1 MKAYKGSFKK
11 KNGDKREMVFS
22 RIKDLP
28 NGFVA
33 ARIVGAGS
41 ERTYPEGMELVWDLE
56 ADDFR
61 IFNYKTADNNIQ
73 ELDVD
78 GSYYLKF

>member
-1 MKAYKGSFKK
+1 MKAYKGCFTK
-11 KNGDKREMVFS
+11 KNGESRTMIFS

-33 ARIVGAGS
+33 SKIVGAGTEKS
-41 ERTYPEGMELVWDLE
+41 YPEGMELVWDLE
-56 ADDFR
+56 EDDFR
-61 IFNYKTADNNIQ
+61 IFNYKTAKSID

-78 GSYYLKF
+78 SRKYIKY

>member
-1 MKAYKGSFKK
+1 MKAYKGCFTK
-11 KNGDKREMVFS
+11 KNGEHRFMMFS

-33 ARIVGAGS
+33 SKIVGAGS
-41 ERTYPEGMELVWDLE
+41 ERKYPDGMELVWDLE
-56 ADDFR
+56 EDDFR
-61 IFNYKTADNNIQ
+61 IFNYNTAESIN

-78 GSYYLKF
+78 SRKYIKY

>member
-1 MKAYKGSFKK
+1 MKAYKGCFTK
-11 KNGDKREMVFS
+11 KNGKSRTMIFS

-33 ARIVGAGS
+33 SKIVGAGT
-41 ERTYPEGMELVWDLE
+41 ERSYPEGMELVWDLE
-56 ADDFR
+56 EDDFR
-61 IFNYKTADNNIQ
+61 IFNYKTAKSID

-78 GSYYLKF
+78 SRKYIKY

>member
-33 ARIVGAGS
+33 ACIVGAGS
-41 ERTYPEGMELVWDLE
+41 EKTYPEGMELVWDLE

-61 IFNYKTADNNIQ
+61 IFNYKTADNDIQ

>member
-1 MKAYKGSFKK
+1 MKAYKGYFTK
-11 KNGDKREMVFS
+11 KNGESRTMIFS

-33 ARIVGAGS
+33 SKIVGAGT
-41 ERTYPEGMELVWDLE
+41 ERSYPEGMELVWDLE
-56 ADDFR
+56 EDDFR
-61 IFNYKTADNNIQ
+61 IFNYKTAKSID

-78 GSYYLKF
+78 SRKYIKY

>member
-41 ERTYPEGMELVWDLE
+41 ERAYPEGMELVWDLE

>member
-56 ADDFR
+56 ADNFR
-61 IFNYKTADNNIQ
+61 IFNWKSTEDNPSEFDID
-73 ELDVD
+73 ETLF
-78 GSYYLKF
+78 K

>member
-11 KNGDKREMVFS
+11 KNGDKRVMVFS

-41 ERTYPEGMELVWDLE
+41 ERSYPEGMELVWDLE

-61 IFNYKTADNNIQ
+61 IFNYKTADNDIQ

>member
-61 IFNYKTADNNIQ
+61 IFNYKTADNDIQ

>member
-1 MKAYKGSFKK
+1 MKAYKGYFKK

-41 ERTYPEGMELVWDLE
+41 EKTYPEGMELVWDLE

-61 IFNYKTADNNIQ
+61 IFNYKTADSDIQ
-73 ELDVD
+73 ELNVD

>member
-41 ERTYPEGMELVWDLE
+41 ERSYPEGMELVWDLE

-61 IFNYKTADNNIQ
+61 IFNYKTADNDIQ

>member
-1 MKAYKGSFKK
+1 MKAFKGSFIK
-11 KNGDKREMVFS
+11 KNGEARTMVFS

-33 ARIVGAGS
+33 SKIVGAGS
-41 ERTYPEGMELVWDLE
+41 EKNYPDGMELVWDLE
-56 ADDFR
+56 EDDFR
-61 IFNYKTADNNIQ
+61 IFNYNTAKSID

-78 GSYYLKF
+78 SRKYIKY

>member
-1 MKAYKGSFKK
+1 MKAYKGSFTK
-11 KNGDKREMVFS
+11 KNGEYRTMIFS

-33 ARIVGAGS
+33 SKIVGAGT
-41 ERTYPEGMELVWDLE
+41 ERSYPEGMELVWDLE
-56 ADDFR
+56 EDDFR
-61 IFNYKTADNNIQ
+61 IFNYKTAKSID

-78 GSYYLKF
+78 SRKYIKY

>member
-1 MKAYKGSFKK
+1 MKAYKGSFTK
-11 KNGDKREMVFS
+11 KNGEARTMVFS

-33 ARIVGAGS
+33 SKIVGAGT
-41 ERTYPEGMELVWDLE
+41 ERVYPEGMELVWDLE
-56 ADDFR
+56 EDDFR
-61 IFNYKTADNNIQ
+61 IFNYKTAKSID

-78 GSYYLKF
+78 SRKYIKY

>member
-1 MKAYKGSFKK
+1 MKAYKGYFKK